1 MRGPPYRVRKLE
13 AERNALLAE
22 NKRLNDVLSQVDQ
35 STRRIEGN
43 VDTILEQ
50 VAKTQTL
57 VSELRFRAENAE
69 KQAENWK
76 REYEMFRDAWM
87 REIHGSLIPKTHLID
102 SLVLTTREIY
112 NGYLECKKA
121 TK

>member
-57 VSELRFRAENAE
+57 VSELRFRAEN
-69 KQAENWK
+69 WK